1 MSLGCLLP
9 RTRFAEYL
17 VGHNNLDERG
27 FVNWIFRPGMLF
39 NSTDRWWGDGGSRDN
54 PHQGL
59 DLCLYRDI
67 NGEDHTLDEKI
78 KIPLIYDGEVV
89 NIINDYIGKSIFLI
103 HDICDGKGNQL
114 YSIYGHSE
122 LCNGLD
128 KGKTFHEG
136 DVIAT
141 IKDPKEKK
149 VDIMPHLHITLAWV
163 TKSFPYNKLNW
174 KTISD
179 PGIVTLLN
187 PLEFIVCKYTV
198 LKDV

>member
-27 FVNWIFRPGMLF
+27 FVNWIFHPGMLF
-39 NSTDRWWGDGGSRDN
+39 NSTD
-54 PHQGL
+54 
-59 DLCLYRDI
+59 
-67 NGEDHTLDEKI
+67 
-78 KIPLIYDGEVV
+78 V
-89 NIINDYIGKSIFLI
+89 
-103 HDICDGKGNQL
+103 CDGKGNQL
-114 YSIYGHSE
+114 YSIYGHTE

-141 IKDPKEKK
+141 IKDPKKKK
-149 VDIMPHLHITLAWV
+149 VDIMPHLHLSLAWV
-163 TKSFPYNKLNW
+163 PKSFPYNKLNW